1 MNLRECIKSAI
12 AQLLSNKMRT
22 LLTML
27 GMFIGIGAVIMVLS
41 VGQGVKDMML
51 GTFED
56 VGKGTV
62 QIRAKTY
69 TPENMLTQ
77 SDLDAIAEMPEVRD
91 AIFLDSGYYTT
102 LQDYKNEG
110 KSGIVSGI
118 PHNFD
123 AVQALNIVAGRN
135 FSKRE
140 DESKSKVII
149 VSETYAKSIEGIDD
163 KESVLGKT
171 VELKILGQTHEFEI
185 VGLVEA
191 MTFPGMPEEMIPLVF
206 YIPFGTMDQ
215 IVNFGDFRS
224 YEAAFMVEDGY
235 DPNEMAYQVGR
246 LLDKRHKTENGYQV
260 SSAMS
265 MISQIDN
272 VMTIVTGFI
281 SFVAAISLL
290 VGGIGIMNIML
301 VTVKERTREIG
312 IRKALGA
319 TNKEILRQFLIEAI
333 ILTVLGGIIGMLLGY
348 LGGVA
353 VGGAFGLDVSL
364 TVDMIVFAVGTSS
377 AIGILFGVYPAKQAS
392 KLDPVEA
399 LRYE

>member
-1 MNLRECIKSAI
+1 MNLKECIKSAV

-41 VGQGVKDMML
+41 VGQGVKTMML

-62 QIRAKTY
+62 QIRAKNY
-69 TPENMLTQ
+69 SMEYMLTQ
-77 SDLDAIAEMPEVRD
+77 EDLDAISEMPEVRE
-91 AIFLDSGYYTT
+91 AIFMDTGYNTV
-102 LQDYKNEG
+102 LQDYKKEEKYG
-110 KSGIVSGI
+110 VVAGI
-118 PHNFD
+118 PYNFD
-123 AVQALNIVAGRN
+123 MVQALNIVEGRN
-135 FSKRE
+135 FTKRE
-140 DESKSKVII
+140 DLGKAKVVI
-149 VSETYAKSIEGIDD
+149 VSETYAKAILGSDD
-163 KESVLGKT
+163 KKSVIGRT
-171 VELKILGQTHEFEI
+171 VELKIKGQTQEFEI

-191 MTFPGMPEEMIPLVF
+191 MTFPGMPEEMMPLIF

-215 IVNFGDFRS
+215 ILNFGDFRS
-224 YEAAFMVEDGY
+224 YEGAFMVEEGY
-235 DPNEMAYQVGR
+235 DPNEIAYQVGR

-265 MISQIDN
+265 MISQMDS
-272 VMTIVTGFI
+272 VMSIVTGFI

-312 IRKALGA
+312 VRKALGA
-319 TNKEILRQFLIEAI
+319 TNREILRQFLIEAI
-333 ILTVLGGIIGMLLGY
+333 ILTVFGGMIGLILGY
-348 LGGVA
+348 LGGA
-353 VGGAFGLDVSL
+353 GIGSAFGLDVTL
-364 TVDMIVFAVGTSS
+364 TWGMVIFAVGTSS
-377 AIGILFGVYPAKQAS
+377 AIGIIFGVYPAKQAS
-392 KLDPVEA
+392 KLEPVEA